1 MIGTDPPP
9 ARGSHPMHSIAA
21 YYVVVATDLANRE
34 DQHTHQFAVPRRS
47 LRQRLVAAFSSLYRT
62 ERAAAQPA

>member
-1 MIGTDPPP
+1 
-9 ARGSHPMHSIAA
+9 MHSIAA

-47 LRQRLVAAFSSLYRT
+47 LRQRIVAAFSSLYRT